1 MIKYK
6 CPYCR
11 ATCNTSHCF
20 DCDKDIPMS
29 ERFDDNS
36 DYANSY
42 SVIKSGSDYKFDYN
56 VGEYFF
62 SNSENRVFRVM
73 GQSDVCSY
81 DDLVSF
87 ELVEN
92 KTSTRD
98 INMMYIMIVT
108 RSVGALKIVLINYK
122 TELDGMFYRA
132 ARGYADK
139 IIAQLH
145 VISASKNIENTST
158 EKNDDD
164 LNDKKPVFS
173 VADELLKLKQLMDMG
188 VLTQEEFD
196 KQKQKLLNA

>member
-1 MIKYK
+1 MVKYK

-29 ERFDDNS
+29 NRFDDNA
-36 DYANSY
+36 DYSSSY
-42 SVIKSGSDYKFDYN
+42 SAIKSGSDYKFDFN
-56 VGEYFF
+56 VGGYFF
-62 SNSENRVFRVM
+62 SNSEKRVFRVM

-81 DDLVSF
+81 DDLVNF
-87 ELVEN
+87 ELIEN
-92 KTSTRD
+92 KTSTQD
-98 INMMYIMIVT
+98 INMMYIMIST

-145 VISASKNIENTST
+145 IISASKNAGTVSA
-158 EKNDDD
+158 EKKEDGSEE
-164 LNDKKPVFS
+164 KKQMFS
-173 VADELLKLKQLMDMG
+173 VADELLKFKQLLDMG

-196 KQKQKLLNA
+196 TQKQKLLNT